1 MMPRYLALLCLAA
14 TSCTVMA
21 KVYRIEPLLPDGEPV
36 PQQRRGYGHAVV
48 SVAGLDI
55 SVSSVR
61 EELAGWISPLLLPP
75 VIPLPT
81 GDRWDQPADIV
92 VYFEFRPTRTG
103 YTFSPSHVRLHVDG
117 RDSVVARAWSGGPL
131 VKGGAFRQMTHV
143 PEEKIEINARLYISI
158 AFPVPSPLEDRAELQ
173 IGGLELDGAGVEIPL
188 LFLRPAYSVE
198 WIPLS

>member
-55 SVSSVR
+55 SVGGVP
-61 EELAGWISPLLLPP
+61 EEHAGRISPLLLPP

-81 GDRWDQPADIV
+81 GGRWDQPADIV
-92 VYFEFRPTRTG
+92 GYLEFRPTRTG
-103 YTFSPSHVRLHVDG
+103 YTF
-117 RDSVVARAWSGGPL
+117 
-131 VKGGAFRQMTHV
+131 
-143 PEEKIEINARLYISI
+143 
-158 AFPVPSPLEDRAELQ
+158 
-173 IGGLELDGAGVEIPL
+173 
-188 LFLRPAYSVE
+188 
-198 WIPLS
+198 